1 MNASEYYR
9 FAEGRRSTRLFRDE
23 PVDPEAVKRIIHA
36 ATLAPTA
43 CNRQLWDF
51 VVVTDTKVK
60 DRVLRLSHA
69 EQSYLHDAPVLLAVF
84 YDATLESRNPC
95 FTPYVTAG
103 MAIYALLLAAEAE
116 GLGAIYLGGIRRP
129 KGVAEALGAPAY
141 ATNLG
146 LICLGQRADNPPAP
160 PHRQVDDITGYN
172 AFRLTPKRY
181 HADIRPHLW
190 SLPQIADFRDKLL
203 WYKGVAIDGPTLHV
217 DNDARFS
224 PKCLF
229 VTGELGRLTQERAPA
244 KVLDVFSY
252 NGDMVQQLLNSAGD
266 ELETLYAYDLTP
278 GILEYVR
285 VRLSGRCD
293 LARVQYLLN
302 RTEERIDIPLPD
314 QHVDVVLCY
323 ERLEHFEDPLPL
335 VREMRRVLKPDG
347 RILVAVSNRFYPHL
361 YRYRRTHRKDYSL
374 GRNWNRGPE
383 RKYEP
388 GQLARC
394 FREAGLT
401 VVRVTGLQPV
411 SLKLFEV
418 AEKAARRLGWQRLG
432 DWLADRRGQHYST
445 RSWLRNFSSVQVYE
459 LSAS

>member
-9 FAEGRRSTRLFRDE
+9 LAEGRRSTRLFRDE
-23 PVDPEAVKRIIHA
+23 PVDPEAIKRILRA
-36 ATLAPTA
+36 ATLAPTS

-51 VVVTDTKVK
+51 VVVTDKEVK
-60 DRVLRLSHA
+60 ERVLRLSHA

-84 YDATLESRNPC
+84 YDTTLESRNPC
-95 FTPYVTAG
+95 FTPYITAG

-129 KGVAEALGAPAY
+129 KGVAEALGAPPH

-146 LICLGQRADNPPAP
+146 LVCLGQRADNPPAP
-160 PHRQVDDITGYN
+160 PRREVDDITGYD
-172 AFRLTPKRY
+172 AFKPAAKRY

-190 SLPQIADFRDKLL
+190 NLGQIADFRDKLL
-203 WYKGVAIDGPTLHV
+203 WYKGVGIDGPTLHV
-217 DNDARFS
+217 DTDARFS

-229 VTGELGRLTQERAPA
+229 LTGELGRLAQERKPA
-244 KVLDVFSY
+244 KVLDVFSL
-252 NGDMVQQLLNSAGD
+252 NGDMVQQMVNSAGD

-278 GILEYVR
+278 GILEYLR
-285 VRLSGRCD
+285 VRLSARCD
-293 LARVQYLLN
+293 LSRVQYLLN
-302 RTEERIDIPLPD
+302 RGTERIDIPLPD

-335 VREMRRVLKPDG
+335 IREMRRVLKPGG

-361 YRYRRTHRKDYSL
+361 YRYRRTRRKDYSL

-388 GQLARC
+388 GQLARY
-394 FREAGLT
+394 FRAADLKIE
-401 VVRVTGLQPV
+401 RVTGLQPV
-411 SLKLFEV
+411 SLKLFDA
-418 AEKAARRLGWQRLG
+418 AEKVARRLGWHRLG
-432 DWLADRRGQHYST
+432 DWLADRRGQQYCT